1 MISKI
6 VLFTVLSLGPFSML
20 ARHQDRPKIIS
31 DQFLVQNYGLLAIEQ
46 QNNFGLISKAFIE
59 SSLACTENSVPLLA
73 GTAELPAKKENG
85 AYKRQKEK
93 L

>member
-6 VLFTVLSLGPFSML
+6 VLFTVLSLGPFSMPVC
-20 ARHQDRPKIIS
+20 HQDSPKLIS
-31 DQFLVQNYGLLAIEQ
+31 DQFLVQNYGFLTTER
-46 QNNFGLISKAFIE
+46 QNNFGFIPKTFIE